1 MRKFKNW
8 AWLLFFG
15 SLWGIMEVAGG
26 GVLSRY
32 NMPHSAVILA
42 AWAFMV
48 MAVARGIVNKPGS
61 STVVGIVAVIFKLAN
76 AAPFFCHL
84 LGIFALGLTFDV
96 FSSLLMKNERK
107 ISFRSSLTGALSA
120 YSGYALFA
128 IVITYIVQYKYWIA
142 GGLPKVLNHIFVG
155 GSLAALAAVVLVPF
169 GYWVGI
175 SNENLFERRPV
186 WTYAGTLMGVVLL
199 WTLGRFVG

>member
-61 STVVGIVAVIFKLAN
+61 STVIGIVAVIFKLAN

-84 LGIFALGLTFDV
+84 LGIFALGLAFDV

-155 GSLAALAAVVLVPF
+155 GSLAALTAVVLVPF

>member
-15 SLWGIMEVAGG
+15 SLWGIMEIAGW

-32 NMPHSAVILA
+32 NMLHVSVILA

-61 STVVGIVAVIFKLAN
+61 STVIGIVAVIFKLAN

-84 LGIFALGLTFDV
+84 LGIFALGLAFDV

-107 ISFRSSLTGALSA
+107 ISFRTSLTGALSA

-155 GSLAALAAVVLVPF
+155 GSLAAIGAVMLVPL
-169 GYWVGI
+169 GYWIGI
-175 SNENLFERRPV
+175 NSENLFERWPV
-186 WTYAGTLMGVVLL
+186 WTYAGTLVGVVLL

>member
-1 MRKFKNW
+1 M
-8 AWLLFFG
+8 L
-15 SLWGIMEVAGG
+15 GG

-61 STVVGIVAVIFKLAN
+61 STVIGIVAVIFKLAN

-84 LGIFALGLTFDV
+84 LGIFALGLAFDV

-107 ISFRSSLTGALSA
+107 ISFRTSLTGALSA

-175 SNENLFERRPV
+175 SNENLFERRPG

>member
-26 GVLSRY
+26 GVLSNY
-32 NMPHSAVILA
+32 NIPHISVILA
-42 AWAFMV
+42 AWAFII

-61 STVVGIVAVIFKLAN
+61 STVIGVFAALFKLAN

-107 ISFRSSLTGALSA
+107 ISFRSSLVGALSA
-120 YSGYALFA
+120 YSGYAFFA

-142 GGLPKVLNHIFVG
+142 GGLPKVLDHIFVG
-155 GSLAALAAVVLVPF
+155 GSLAALAAVVLVPL
-169 GYWVGI
+169 GYWLGI
-175 SNENLFERRPV
+175 NSENILERRPV
-186 WTYAGTLMGVVLL
+186 WTYAGTTMGIVLL

>member
-8 AWLLFFG
+8 SWLLLFG
-15 SLWGIMEVAGG
+15 SLWGIGEVAGG
-26 GVLSRY
+26 GVLSTY
-32 NMPHSAVILA
+32 NIPHYAMILA
-42 AWAFMV
+42 AWAFII
-48 MAVARGIVNKPGS
+48 MAIARGIVNKPGS
-61 STVVGIVAVIFKLAN
+61 STVIGIVAVIFKLAN

-84 LGIFALGLTFDV
+84 LGIFALGLAFDV

-142 GGLPKVLNHIFVG
+142 GGLPKVINHIFIG
-155 GSLAALAAVVLVPF
+155 GSLAAIAAVVLVPL

-175 SNENLFERRPV
+175 NSENLFERRPV

>member
-61 STVVGIVAVIFKLAN
+61 STVIGIVAVIFKLAN

-84 LGIFALGLTFDV
+84 LGIFALGLAFDV

-107 ISFRSSLTGALSA
+107 ISFRTSLTGALSA

>member
-8 AWLLFFG
+8 SWLLLFG
-15 SLWGIMEVAGG
+15 SLWGIIEVAGG
-26 GVLSRY
+26 GVLSEY
-32 NMPHSAVILA
+32 NMLHVSVILA
-42 AWAFMV
+42 AWAFIV

-61 STVVGIVAVIFKLAN
+61 SIVIGIVAVIFKLAN

-84 LGIFALGLTFDV
+84 LGIFALGLAFDV

-107 ISFRSSLTGALSA
+107 ISFRLSLTGALSA

-128 IVITYIVQYKYWIA
+128 IIITYIVQYKYWIA
-142 GGLPKVLNHIFVG
+142 GGLPKVLEHIFVG
-155 GSLAALAAVVLVPF
+155 GSLAAIGAVVLVPLGF
-169 GYWVGI
+169 WIGI
-175 SNENLFERRPV
+175 NSENLFERRPV
-186 WTYAGTLMGVVLL
+186 LTYAGTLMGVVLL

>member
-1 MRKFKNW
+1 MRRFKNW

-32 NMPHSAVILA
+32 NMPHSVVILA

-61 STVVGIVAVIFKLAN
+61 STVIGVFAALFKLAN

-107 ISFRSSLTGALSA
+107 ISFRSSLAGVLSA
-120 YSGYALFA
+120 YSGYAFFA
-128 IVITYIVQYKYWIA
+128 LVITYVVQYKYWIA
-142 GGLPKVLNHIFVG
+142 GGLPKVLDHIFVG
-155 GSLAALAAVVLVPF
+155 GSLAALVAVALVPL

-175 SNENLFERRPV
+175 NNENLFERRPG
-186 WTYAGTLMGVVLL
+186 WTYAGTIIGVVLL

>member
-42 AWAFMV
+42 AWAFII
-48 MAVARGIVNKPGS
+48 MAIARGIVNKPGS
-61 STVVGIVAVIFKLAN
+61 STVIGIVAVIFKLAN

-107 ISFRSSLTGALSA
+107 ISFRTSLTGALSA

-155 GSLAALAAVVLVPF
+155 GSLAALTAVVLVPL

-175 SNENLFERRPV
+175 NSGNLFERRPV

>member
-15 SLWGIMEVAGG
+15 SLWGIMEVAGR

-32 NMPHSAVILA
+32 NMPHSAVIFA

-61 STVVGIVAVIFKLAN
+61 STVIGIVAVIFKLAN

-84 LGIFALGLTFDV
+84 LGIFALGLAFDV